1 MAKKQA
7 VVLIH
12 GIGEQIPMETLRGFV
27 DAVWSKDTAI
37 HHPYGAPTVWSKPD
51 DISGSFELRRLTT
64 GRNRAEVRTDFF
76 EFYWA
81 YLGRDTRM
89 AQVTAWLRLLVLRPP
104 SRIPAPLRPIWWL
117 LAGSVLA
124 VLVTLYAYGMPKPG
138 DWIPVPAGA
147 IGLAGGLLSAL
158 AGGFL
163 VKYIGDAARYLHG
176 APDNVE
182 HRQKI
187 RTKGVELLK
196 KLQDSGQYQRI
207 LVVGHS
213 LGSVIG
219 YDILTYLWATRLER
233 PPAGAEPQTAALD
246 RLVELARAEPFDAAT
261 YRQAQGAYLKELQ
274 ANGSPWLIT
283 DFITLG
289 SPLAYAGLLLAKG
302 PEDLAARQAD
312 RELPTCPPALEDT
325 REGRT
330 FAHRSSGW
338 RGARWIPHHAAPFA
352 PTRWTNLYFPTRFL
366 VRGDPIGGP
375 LAPVF
380 GQGIRDLAVQTPVR
394 RGFFGHTRYWTL
406 AGQGEATSAVV
417 ELRRALDLA
426 GDQGTIAAEG
436 AIDDTG
442 GGAVGGA
449 LGGAADGPDAG

>member
-37 HHPYGAPTVWSKPD
+37 HHPFRAPTVWSKPD

-81 YLGRDTRM
+81 YLGRDTRT
-89 AQVTAWLRLLVLRPP
+89 AQVTAWLRLLVLRRP
-104 SRIPAPLRPIWWL
+104 SRIPAPLRLIWWL
-117 LAGSVLA
+117 LVGSA
-124 VLVTLYAYGMPKPG
+124 LVALVSLYAFGMPKPG
-138 DWIPVPAGA
+138 DWIPAPAWA

-219 YDILTYLWATRLER
+219 YDILTYLWAHRDTRPER
-233 PPAGAEPQTAALD
+233 TPDGARPRTEALN
-246 RLVELARAEPFDAAT
+246 RLLGLARAEPFDPDG
-261 YRQAQGAYLKELQ
+261 YRQAQGDYLKELQ

-289 SPLAYAGLLLAKG
+289 NPLVHAELLLAKG
-302 PEDLAARQAD
+302 PDDLRSRLAD
-312 RELPTCPPALEDT
+312 RELPTCPPVLEGKSK
-325 REGRT
+325 GRS
-330 FAHRSSGW
+330 FAHPAAGTR
-338 RGARWIPHHAAPFA
+338 APRWVPHHAAPFA

-375 LAPVF
+375 LAPIF
-380 GQGIRDLAVQTPVR
+380 GQGIRDVAVQTPVR
-394 RGFFGHTRYWTL
+394 RGFFSHTRYWAL
-406 AGQGEATSAVV
+406 AGQGEVTAAAVECQPKV
-417 ELRRALDLA
+417 EMSPIPQSRDVPCWR
-426 GDQGTIAAEG
+426 GQGARCR
-436 AIDDTG
+436 
-442 GGAVGGA
+442 
-449 LGGAADGPDAG
+449 GGAAGSA